1 MAQAKKTSRK
11 TTAKTTKSTKA
22 KVATT
27 AKAAAVTT
35 GDTVARSVNLPVAP
49 YALLGEI
56 LGTAILASVAIT
68 GNNGLFVGLS
78 LFLVVLSL
86 SGISAAHAN
95 PAVTLGLW
103 AVRKFETAKAL
114 MYVLA
119 QLLGGLLAFV
129 LLQFFSRGDFTLSFA
144 SFGSFDG
151 RLFLVEFIGTAV
163 FVLGVTAALD
173 RTREV
178 WARALSIGLS
188 LVVGMSVATGF
199 LSHAIQSTP
208 AENAAGS
215 RLSKVDNV
223 ALNPAVALAMTE
235 RRVAAT
241 DAFGQETAPTTDTS
255 TPPSRFTLETLGG
268 ALAGGIFGAALYT
281 FLDAA
286 NRRSNGTKSNLV

>member
-1 MAQAKKTSRK
+1 MAQAKRTTRSAARTTTTSSSRTGLARK
-11 TTAKTTKSTKA
+11 AS
-22 KVATT
+22 
-27 AKAAAVTT
+27 AA
-35 GDTVARSVNLPVAP
+35 SPLLNLPVAP

-95 PAVTLGLW
+95 PAVTFGLW
-103 AVRKFETAKAL
+103 AVRKFETAKML

-119 QLLGGLLAFV
+119 QLLGGLVAFV
-129 LLQFFSRGDFTLSFA
+129 LIQYFSRGDYSLSFA
-144 SFGSFDG
+144 SFSSFDG
-151 RLFLVEFIGTAV
+151 RLFLVEFIGTTV
-163 FVLGVTAALD
+163 FVLGVSAALD

-178 WARALSIGLS
+178 WARALSIGLA

-199 LSHAIQSTP
+199 LSHAIQAIP
-208 AENAAGS
+208 AEDAAGS

-223 ALNPAVALAMTE
+223 TLNPAVALAMTE
-235 RRVAAT
+235 RAAAPQ
-241 DAFGQETAPTTDTS
+241 DSFGQEAAPAADEG
-255 TPPSRFTLETLGG
+255 TPPSRFTLETVGG

-281 FLDAA
+281 LLDAA
-286 NRRSNGTKSNLV
+286 NRRTLGTKKA

>member
-1 MAQAKKTSRK
+1 MAQAKKSTRTAAAKRAQTKTTSARTSDTTNNTTSRLL
-11 TTAKTTKSTKA
+11 
-22 KVATT
+22 
-27 AKAAAVTT
+27 
-35 GDTVARSVNLPVAP
+35 NLPVAP

-95 PAVTLGLW
+95 PAVTFGLW
-103 AVRKFETAKAL
+103 AVRKFETPKML

-129 LLQFFSRGDFTLSFA
+129 LLQFFSRGDYTLSFA

-199 LSHAIQSTP
+199 LSHAIQSVP
-208 AENAAGS
+208 ADNAAGS

-223 ALNPAVALAMTE
+223 TLNPVVALAMTE
-235 RRVAAT
+235 RAQSPT
-241 DAFGQETAPTTDTS
+241 DAFGQETTPAPDTG
-255 TPPSRFTLETLGG
+255 TPPSRFTLETVGG

-281 FLDAA
+281 LLDTAS
-286 NRRSNGTKSNLV
+286 RRALGTKSKLV